1 VDRKGLGGEEVT
13 RPDRKSKGGRSAGVK
28 TKILI
33 CRFDNSRRGKQRRI
47 AFLDSAKSAPL
58 LKRNRR
64 MRSMSRLSVV
74 LLLVTSLV
82 LTVYFGAA
90 AWRITEDSP
99 MDITGH
105 IPPAAK

>member
-1 VDRKGLGGEEVT
+1 
-13 RPDRKSKGGRSAGVK
+13 
-28 TKILI
+28 LI
-33 CRFDNSRRGKQRRI
+33 DIVCFAEKK
-47 AFLDSAKSAPL
+47 AKDAEP
-58 LKRNRR
+58 K
-64 MRSMSRLSVV
+64 MSRLSFV

-90 AWRITEDSP
+90 AWRLTDDSH

>member
-1 VDRKGLGGEEVT
+1 LIDIVCFSEKKLVDAEPK
-13 RPDRKSKGGRSAGVK
+13 
-28 TKILI
+28 
-33 CRFDNSRRGKQRRI
+33 
-47 AFLDSAKSAPL
+47 
-58 LKRNRR
+58 
-64 MRSMSRLSVV
+64 MSRLSFA

-90 AWRITEDSP
+90 AWRLTDDGH

>member
-1 VDRKGLGGEEVT
+1 MQVAGGWE
-13 RPDRKSKGGRSAGVK
+13 
-28 TKILI
+28 
-33 CRFDNSRRGKQRRI
+33 KQRRI

-90 AWRITEDSP
+90 AWRLTEDSH